1 MYQDDEIKTYE
12 ISSDGKIVA
21 NNATNEDNLDTESSE
36 SAQVETK
43 EQILLKHYSEGNSV
57 DRERIINSNPFMVK
71 AKAARDCGIESIEDF
86 KIKIKRKDVRPIKEV
101 LRTQEYKYDKRKKSI
116 LKAIKHWIKDFKENK
131 TRIVLKA
138 SDVKEAARP
147 VDIKKIKVGAYIFL
161 PLGLAL
167 LLIIYFELTKVWTV
181 SHEFSIFG
189 MNMNLNFASARQNVL
204 ASSWVNIIAIAG
216 IYLSVASMLFIG
228 LYHAVCHEFRGYS
241 KLYMRLNDKLT
252 NKVNN
257 DFNHKSKK
265 TLKYYQKA
273 LHKKECKLDPL
284 PIEETAITDVD
295 FTDLEELSNA
305 YMHKMAK
312 VKGRKAFLYITQ
324 FILFKGSYLCATGVL
339 SYVFFELIS
348 GLFGGM

>member
-1 MYQDDEIKTYE
+1 MYQDDEIKTYA
-12 ISSDGKIVA
+12 ISSDGKVVDA
-21 NNATNEDNLDTESSE
+21 NITNDEVKDTDNGES
-36 SAQVETK
+36 VIETK
-43 EQILLKHYSEGNSV
+43 EQILMKHYSEVNSV

-71 AKAARDCGIESIEDF
+71 AQVARSCNVESIEDF

-101 LRTQEYKYDKRKKSI
+101 LRTQDYKYDKRKKSI

-161 PLGLAL
+161 PLGLAF
-167 LLIIYFELTKVWTV
+167 LLIVYFELTKIWDI
-181 SHEFSIFG
+181 SHEFSIAG

-216 IYLSVASMLFIG
+216 MYLSVASMLFIG
-228 LYHAVCHEFRGYS
+228 LYHAVCHEARGYS
-241 KLYMRLNDKLT
+241 KVYIKLNDKLS
-252 NKVNN
+252 NKINN

-265 TLKYYQKA
+265 TMKYYQKA

-339 SYVFFELIS
+339 SYVLFELIS